1 MFKIG
6 TSEEYCGNEMVK
18 RRGAVLPDA
27 LARLVGEAQEFL
39 NLEFEVYQHHS
50 WFRRCMELRETR
62 DYLKNKHQTAGG
74 FFAKS
79 LAMTAAKAYSAISFS
94 GNESRFLTVQKARQ
108 IQNKAIGLN
117 GLIAGELLR
126 KILR

>member
-1 MFKIG
+1 MNSG
-6 TSEEYCGNEMVK
+6 YTSITHGSD
-18 RRGAVLPDA
+18 DA
-27 LARLVGEAQEFL
+27 
-39 NLEFEVYQHHS
+39 
-50 WFRRCMELRETR
+50 WELRETR

-94 GNESRFLTVQKARQ
+94 GTESRFLTVQKARQ

-126 KILR
+126 KILS